1 MPAWRRDLI
10 VALLR
15 RGCRRRVIAERAGVS
30 ERTVYRIVSRLGG
43 MTCPVDVEY
52 DRRYLARVER
62 YEIARLRDLGWS
74 VRKIA
79 ARLGRSPSTVSRE
92 LRRNLHGLTAEYLPE
107 HAHAQAWQRQR
118 RPKPSKI
125 GSSPALRAVVQQ
137 MLDDRLSPD
146 QASGRLRV
154 LFPDDGSMRISH
166 ESIYQSIYVYPRGE
180 LARELKANL
189 RSKRASRRPRG
200 QRNKH
205 SRISNPVSIHDRPEE
220 VEGRLVPGHHEGDLI
235 KGSLASNSAVGTI
248 VERHSGYLTL
258 IHLPDGHTAD
268 EVAAAVAEQM
278 TALPAW
284 FAKTLTWDRGTEM
297 ARHEAL
303 TATTGI
309 KVYFADPY
317 SPHQR
322 PSNEN
327 TNGLLREYMPKGTDL
342 SVHTRADLDAIAA
355 QLNDRPRKRLGYLT
369 PKEVLD
375 NLIAEDLAKRGVAT
389 TP

>member
-1 MPAWRRDLI
+1 
-10 VALLR
+10 
-15 RGCRRRVIAERAGVS
+15 
-30 ERTVYRIVSRLGG
+30 
-43 MTCPVDVEY
+43 
-52 DRRYLARVER
+52 
-62 YEIARLRDLGWS
+62 
-74 VRKIA
+74 
-79 ARLGRSPSTVSRE
+79 
-92 LRRNLHGLTAEYLPE
+92 
-107 HAHAQAWQRQR
+107 
-118 RPKPSKI
+118 
-125 GSSPALRAVVQQ
+125 
-137 MLDDRLSPD
+137 
-146 QASGRLRV
+146 
-154 LFPDDGSMRISH
+154 
-166 ESIYQSIYVYPRGE
+166 
-180 LARELKANL
+180 
-189 RSKRASRRPRG
+189 
-200 QRNKH
+200 
-205 SRISNPVSIHDRPEE
+205 
-220 VEGRLVPGHHEGDLI
+220 
-235 KGSLASNSAVGTI
+235 
-248 VERHSGYLTL
+248 L